1 MQMKYLNPYRL
12 TSRGFTLIEMAIV
25 LMIVGL
31 LLGGILV
38 PLNAQMNQRNNSDT
52 QKSLSEIRDALIGY
66 VMANGY
72 LPCPANPTDVT
83 GVTPTAGIARTPPCT
98 GASATGV
105 LPWATLGISETDAW
119 GNRYTY
125 RVTSDYADA
134 IANSTYGGC
143 TPSPIPTQASFGL
156 CSVGKLNVWSS
167 AAKTTS
173 VATNIVAVVIS
184 HGQNGAGAYTS
195 QGTQLP
201 RGSSADELENS
212 DGSAD
217 YDYVSHLP
225 TPTFDDLLVWIPPSI
240 LNSRMVSVGKLP

>member
-1 MQMKYLNPYRL
+1 MKHPNPCR
-12 TSRGFTLIEMAIV
+12 TTRRGFTLIEMAIV
-25 LMIVGL
+25 LMIIGL

-83 GVTPTAGIARTPPCT
+83 GVTSTAGIARTTCT
-98 GASATGV
+98 GTSATGV

-119 GNRYTY
+119 GNRFTY
-125 RVTSDYADA
+125 RVTPDYADA
-134 IANSTYGGC
+134 IASATYGGC
-143 TPSPIPTQASFGL
+143 TPSPTPTQASFGL
-156 CSVGKLNVWSS
+156 CSVGNLNVWSS
-167 AAKTTS
+167 ASKTTS
-173 VATNIVAVVIS
+173 VATNVVAIVIS
-184 HGQNGAGAYTS
+184 HGQNGAGAYTP
-195 QGTQLP
+195 QGVQLP

-217 YDYVSHLP
+217 LDYVSHLP
-225 TPTFDDLLVWIPPSI
+225 TPAFDDLLIWIPPSI
-240 LNSRMVSVGKLP
+240 LNSRMVSAGKLP

>member
-1 MQMKYLNPYRL
+1 MH
-12 TSRGFTLIEMAIV
+12 SGFTLIEMAIV

-31 LLGGILV
+31 LLGGLLV
-38 PLNAQMNQRNNSDT
+38 PLNAQMNQRNNTDT

-72 LPCPANPTDVT
+72 LPCPANPTYVTGVNTYAGIAPAPPCPANPIDVT
-83 GVTPTAGIARTPPCT
+83 GT
-98 GASATGV
+98 TGV
-105 LPWATLGISETDAW
+105 LPWATLGVSETDAW
-119 GNRYTY
+119 GNRFTY

-167 AAKTTS
+167 AAKTSS
-173 VATNIVAVVIS
+173 VATNVVAVVIS
-184 HGQNGAGAYTS
+184 HGQNGAGAYTP
-195 QGTQLP
+195 QGAQLA

-240 LNSRMVSVGKLP
+240 LNSRMVSAGKLP